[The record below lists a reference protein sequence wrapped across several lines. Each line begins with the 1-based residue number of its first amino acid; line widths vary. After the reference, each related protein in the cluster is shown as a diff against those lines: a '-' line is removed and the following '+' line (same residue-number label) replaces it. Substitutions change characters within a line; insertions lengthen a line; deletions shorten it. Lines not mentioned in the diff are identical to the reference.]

1 MEIIL
6 FVEKVMVNKVQSK
19 HFVWNK
25 VSLLIDLL
33 SWKELLVLH
42 QQKIVLKV
50 LKLSKEIPK
59 LKVTVFIV
67 LEEKY

>member
-6 FVEKVMVNKVQSK
+6 FVEKVKVNKVQSK